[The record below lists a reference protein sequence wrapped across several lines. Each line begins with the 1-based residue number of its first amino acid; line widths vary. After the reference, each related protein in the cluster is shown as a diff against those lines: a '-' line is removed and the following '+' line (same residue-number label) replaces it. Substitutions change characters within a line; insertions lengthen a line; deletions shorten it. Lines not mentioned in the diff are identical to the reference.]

1 VVATDDTVLPML
13 SPGQTQPA
21 RMWVY
26 VGDESNPYN
35 VFDFTPNRSR
45 EGPKEFL
52 KDCTQVLL
60 ADAYGGYNGVVAGN
74 AITRAGCWSHARRK
88 FVDAEKSAPEIA
100 RQAVTMMDAL
110 FAVERQAKDV
120 SVADRLELRQKQ
132 SILILAELHRKLLIW
147 KEQLL
152 PKHPMADAANRGI
165 ATLNI
170 IIYGHGAIGREHG
183 QWAPLAERVL
193 CR

>member
-1 VVATDDTVLPML
+1 ML

-21 RMWVY
+21 RVWVY
-26 VGDESNPYN
+26 VGDESSPYN
-35 VFDFTPNRSR
+35 VFDFTLNRSR

-52 KDCTQVLL
+52 KDYTQVLL

-88 FVDAEKSAPEIA
+88 FVEAEKSAPEIA
-100 RQAVTMMDAL
+100 REAVARIDAL

-120 SVADRLELRQKQ
+120 TVAERLELRQKQ
-132 SILILAELHRKLLIW
+132 SVPVLAELHRKLLIW

-152 PKHPMADAANRGI
+152 PKHPNG
-165 ATLNI
+165 
-170 IIYGHGAIGREHG
+170 GRDELHAQPMG
-183 QWAPLAERVL
+183 RPDRVHDRWR
-193 CR
+193 CAYR